1 MATTVPAL
9 SPDVVERVHHAKAPV
24 APVAGPYGHPFHP
37 ILVTIPIGAWVCSLI
52 FDIATRVNGA
62 GSKPLTD
69 ATYWLIGIGIV
80 GALLAA
86 LFGLMDLVRIPR
98 RTRALRF
105 GLAHMTLN
113 LVVVGMF
120 IGNFVWRHDSYYE
133 SVRVQPGQLALSA
146 VAIGLLLV
154 SGWIGGMLAYR
165 YGVRVADESTT
176 QVKGYA

>member
-1 MATTVPAL
+1 MI
-9 SPDVVERVHHAKAPV
+9 V
-24 APVAGPYGHPFHP
+24 AMRSRDIGLAV
-37 ILVTIPIGAWVCSLI
+37 IVNLVWGINFAVIDLGLRDLP
-52 FDIATRVNGA
+52 
-62 GSKPLTD
+62 PL
-69 ATYWLIGIGIV
+69 
-80 GALLAA
+80 
-86 LFGLMDLVRIPR
+86 LFC
-98 RTRALRF
+98 ALRF